1 MLVLSRKPGQ
11 QILIGDCIAITVVR
25 ISKNTVR
32 IGIDCPE
39 DIDIIRGE
47 LEISLDEEAE
57 RDEARAAIE
66 ATEKPHGCLANRTE
80 C

>member
-57 RDEARAAIE
+57 RDEARAEIE
-66 ATEKPHGCLANRTE
+66 QASKPHGCLADHSQR
-80 C
+80 